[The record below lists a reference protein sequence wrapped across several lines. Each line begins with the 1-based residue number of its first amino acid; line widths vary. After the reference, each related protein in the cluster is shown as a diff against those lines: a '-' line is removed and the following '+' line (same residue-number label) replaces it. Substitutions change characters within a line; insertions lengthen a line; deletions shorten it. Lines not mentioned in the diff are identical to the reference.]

1 MYIIFT
7 FSMKTRYY
15 TANIISQDISKIR
28 NILQI
33 LIVMNTF
40 MPQANSTMESG
51 KNPEAASLLTFQMS
65 LKIS

>member
-15 TANIISQDISKIR
+15 TANTISRDVSKIR

-33 LIVMNTF
+33 LIVMNAF
-40 MPQANSTMESG
+40 MPQANSTMKSG
-51 KNPEAASLLTFQMS
+51 RNPETASLLTFQMS